1 MKTYTAEQI
10 SEIIKTNDWSACT
23 CNHEPE
29 PELDTIQ
36 IALEDD
42 GEYFGEFV
50 GIPEEDKYE
59 FSFYTA

>member
-1 MKTYTAEQI
+1 MKTYTTTQI
-10 SEIIKTNDWSACT
+10 SKIIELNDWSACT

-50 GIPEEDKYE
+50 GNPDDDKFKFE
-59 FSFYTA
+59 FYTD